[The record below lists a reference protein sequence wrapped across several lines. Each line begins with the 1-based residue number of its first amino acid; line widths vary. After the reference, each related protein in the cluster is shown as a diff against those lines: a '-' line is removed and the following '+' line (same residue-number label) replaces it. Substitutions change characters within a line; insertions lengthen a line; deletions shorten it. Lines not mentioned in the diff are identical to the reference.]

1 MIILKKLIIVLLLFI
16 PMLTSCKKE
25 DVGEIY
31 SLDYAYENNLISDDE
46 LLQIAYTYNST
57 HYDGEVD
64 YGESFVP
71 QEVNTDMASLDDDI
85 VRKIKQAYYRYT
97 GEDKKKVEVYF
108 DGFYGKYDDF
118 YVVSLFSLDK
128 KYTCG
133 DPAYYETY
141 EIGPATF
148 HRYSFLNVYKE

>member
-31 SLDYAYENNLISDDE
+31 SLDYAYENNLISDAE
-46 LLQIAYTYNST
+46 ILQIAYTYNSK

-71 QEVNTDMASLDDDI
+71 QEVNTDMASIDDDI
-85 VRKIKQAYYRYT
+85 VRKIKQAYYNDYT
-97 GEDKKKVEVYF
+97 GDDKKKVEVYL
-108 DGFYGKYDDF
+108 DGFYGKCNDF
-118 YVVSLFSLDK
+118 YVVDL
-128 KYTCG
+128 YYRVPNVCG
-133 DPAYYETY
+133 EPAYYETY
-141 EIGPATF
+141 KIGPATF
-148 HRYSFLNVYKE
+148 HRYSSLKVYKE